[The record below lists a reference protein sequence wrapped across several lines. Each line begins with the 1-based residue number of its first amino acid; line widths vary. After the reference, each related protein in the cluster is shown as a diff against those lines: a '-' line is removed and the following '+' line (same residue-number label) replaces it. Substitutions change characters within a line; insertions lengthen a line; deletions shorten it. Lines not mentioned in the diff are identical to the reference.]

1 MLFIIF
7 ALGLANS
14 LSLSSV
20 IVLYSDSSP
29 IGLLRT
35 FSESLLQ
42 ISVDSVN
49 TDQLVSQI
57 ESVDFLLL
65 VDITLQPH
73 LLPLFDQISSNFDA
87 AYLTISTPTQL
98 SNYSPYRF
106 YLHNFYENEASA
118 LIKIS
123 NYFEWTN
130 FALLCSG
137 ETINLQLADSISKSS
152 DLNVVSY
159 LKYEKNLTQ
168 GVSDNILGRMVKA
181 KGTSRIMII
190 DEGDSLNTIESSIVT
205 KKINI
210 DGNIILLPSRAIYSA
225 SVEGSLIVVESGL
238 ENSSSSDNYEYFA
251 VIQGLSYI
259 KSILDSLNLKI
270 ILPQSMRKILEKNF
284 STRILPHNYS
294 LINIQNGQKIKVGEL
309 NTTLTTTKTIYYP
322 GNTTDP
328 SSVQSSIITFS
339 LANGTSETFDL
350 YQYYVISLIYQGA
363 EVAASLINQKNE
375 IPGYKIQLFPTN
387 CGLFIYDPGWYYN
400 CFSKIKK
407 NMGVAYIT
415 SY

>member
-1 MLFIIF
+1 MFLVLFAIGF
-7 ALGLANS
+7 ANS

-20 IVLYSDSSP
+20 VFVYSDLTP

-190 DEGDSLNTIESSIVT
+190 DEGDSLNTIESSILT
-205 KKINI
+205 KKINTEGKI
-210 DGNIILLPSRAIYSA
+210 FLLSSRSIYSG
-225 SVEGSLIVVESGL
+225 SLEGSLIVIESGL
-238 ENSSSSDNYEYFA
+238 ENSNSSIDYENSA
-251 VIQGLSYI
+251 VIQGLQNIQSKIDSLKAKIIDPQSLMQILKKSFPNQIIPSKYSI
-259 KSILDSLNLKI
+259 VNLQNKKKIITGHIGAEVSILKQI
-270 ILPQSMRKILEKNF
+270 YF
-284 STRILPHNYS
+284 S
-294 LINIQNGQKIKVGEL
+294 
-309 NTTLTTTKTIYYP
+309 

-328 SSVQSSIITFS
+328 LSAKSNVIVLSI
-339 LANGTSETFDL
+339 ANGTTEVNN
-350 YQYYVISLIYQGA
+350 YYKYELLAYYMNGA
-363 EVAASLINQKNE
+363 RYAVDKINKNNE
-375 IPGYKIQLFPTN
+375 ISGFKISLFPTD
-387 CGLFIYDPGWYYN
+387 CGLLI
-400 CFSKIKK
+400 
-407 NMGVAYIT
+407 
-415 SY
+415 SYPP